1 MAKKKTDEFDYAL
14 EGKSKG
20 GRIDAPDLPYRPRD
34 PRHYKPNIALIG
46 CGGITATHLAAY
58 KKARYHVVAVCDLDE
73 RRARERQQEYFP
85 RAEVYTDYADVLARD
100 DVEVIDA
107 ATHPEHRYPIIA
119 DAIEAGKH
127 VLSQKPFVVDLAAG
141 RKLVSAAKRKGV
153 KLAVNQNGRW
163 APHFSYIR
171 QALARGLIGE
181 VVSAHLSV
189 HWDHNGVKGTPF
201 DKIRHLILYDFA
213 IHWFD
218 ILSCIMAGRDPK
230 SIYATVAATA
240 SQTARPPLLA
250 QTMVEYDKAQASLA
264 FDADIKSGP
273 EDRTYIGGSE
283 GALLSIGPNLGKQS
297 VTLYTPKGWARPR
310 LRGDWF
316 VEGFHGTMAE
326 LLCAIEEDREPSNSA
341 ENNLKSLELCF
352 AAIAAAERGKPVKP
366 GTVKKL
372 PENAA

>member
-201 DKIRHLILYDFA
+201 DKIRHHAA
-213 IHWFD
+213 I
-218 ILSCIMAGRDPK
+218 
-230 SIYATVAATA
+230 TVA
-240 SQTARPPLLA
+240 RRLA
-250 QTMVEYDKAQASLA
+250 PM
-264 FDADIKSGP
+264 
-273 EDRTYIGGSE
+273 R
-283 GALLSIGPNLGKQS
+283 
-297 VTLYTPKGWARPR
+297 
-310 LRGDWF
+310 
-316 VEGFHGTMAE
+316 
-326 LLCAIEEDREPSNSA
+326 
-341 ENNLKSLELCF
+341 
-352 AAIAAAERGKPVKP
+352 
-366 GTVKKL
+366 
-372 PENAA
+372 

>member
-310 LRGDWF
+310 LRGHWF